1 MTNYKKLAK
10 KICCVSLA
18 ALLVGGSAAVLL
30 EEASQNGITANA
42 ATPAE
47 YFEYEIGNTQTLND
61 AEQRI
66 LDYLEQGVVTESGS
80 LIEVPQ
86 YRLNEAENYFIKNVD
101 LTDEQAEIIINYID
115 EGMRFIAE
123 TGVSDIS
130 ELDSDMRQELV
141 SIAQNAIDDAELN
154 VSISIESDGIYIS
167 SEPNE
172 SGVTITGYKGSDTD
186 VVIPSEI
193 EGHPVTTIEVSAFD
207 ECANLKSIT
216 IPDSVTKICVSYE
229 QPFISNCKQ
238 LTSINVDDKNEY
250 YSSEDGVL
258 FNKDKSVLIRCPEGK
273 KGAYSIPDGVKTIG
287 GHAFVGC
294 EELTSITIPESVTD
308 IEEMVQFVD
317 HCKKL
322 TDINVDNKNEEYSSE
337 NGVLFT
343 KDKDT
348 LIRYPEGKKGAY
360 SVPDGVTHIY
370 ASSFYDCT
378 GLTSINIP
386 DSVNWIGN
394 SAFVNCTGLTSIT
407 IPDSV
412 EIIYMS
418 AFAGCTGLTSVI
430 IKSGYTCIDI
440 MVFDGCENLTIYGI
454 SGSLAEEYAK
464 ENGFAFVAI
473 DGKTDED
480 GSVLSDKDTG
490 ITVKGAVPEG
500 ASLLVKLL
508 DYPSDSGIIAAYDI
522 SLVDSDNI
530 TIQPDGTITI
540 SIPCDRDDCKVMWV
554 QEDGTKT
561 DMNAVYENGCYV
573 FTTDHLSVYQ
583 IVQKDFT
590 PMTAPSDSKDKT
602 DNTPTNNNNNTN
614 TNTDVPQTGD
624 NGIMFVLAAF
634 AAMVSGA
641 VLTVCSCRKKTD
653 K

>member
-101 LTDEQAEIIINYID
+101 LTDEQAETIIIYID
-115 EGMRFIAE
+115 EGMSFIAE

-193 EGHPVTTIEVSAFD
+193 EGHPVTTIDDYAFD
-207 ECANLKSIT
+207 ECTNLKSIT
-216 IPDSVTKICVSYE
+216 IPESVTKIGVIYGVL
-229 QPFISNCKQ
+229 FTSNCKN
-238 LTSINVDDKNEY
+238 LTDINVDDKNEY

-258 FNKDKSVLIRCPEGK
+258 FNKDKSVLLRYPEGK
-273 KGAYSIPDGVKTIG
+273 KGAYSIPDGVKTIDAY
-287 GHAFVGC
+287 AFRNC
-294 EELTSITIPESVTD
+294 E
-308 IEEMVQFVD
+308 
-317 HCKKL
+317 
-322 TDINVDNKNEEYSSE
+322 
-337 NGVLFT
+337 
-343 KDKDT
+343 
-348 LIRYPEGKKGAY
+348 
-360 SVPDGVTHIY
+360 
-370 ASSFYDCT
+370 
-378 GLTSINIP
+378 GLTSVNIP
-386 DSVNWIGN
+386 DSVTDIVSW
-394 SAFVNCTGLTSIT
+394 AFSNCIGLTSIT

-412 EIIYMS
+412 RGSFGEYTFSGCSGLTSVTIGKGVTEIGPW
-418 AFAGCTGLTSVI
+418 AFADCTGLTSITIPEGVTDIIWGAFTRCTGLTSVI
-430 IKSGYTCIDI
+430 ITSSDTVLDFN
-440 MVFDGCENLTIYGI
+440 VFNGCENVTIYGI
-454 SGSLAEEYAK
+454 SGSLAEEYA
-464 ENGFAFVAI
+464 ERHGIAFVAI

-490 ITVKGAVPEG
+490 ITVKGAIPEG

-540 SIPCDRDDCKVMWV
+540 SIPCDIDDCKVMWV

-641 VLTVCSCRKKTD
+641 VLTVCRCRKKTD